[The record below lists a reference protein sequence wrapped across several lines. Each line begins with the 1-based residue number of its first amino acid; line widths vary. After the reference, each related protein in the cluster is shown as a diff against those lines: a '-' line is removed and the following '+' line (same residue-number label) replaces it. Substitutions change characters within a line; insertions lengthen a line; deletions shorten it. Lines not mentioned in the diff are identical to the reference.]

1 MLREQIEKDFIE
13 AYKRKDTEKVSILRL
28 IKSAI
33 KNTEINEQ
41 KTLDE
46 VAIVN
51 LLKKEVKQRETSIEE
66 YLKGDRDDLAAK
78 ETAEID
84 IIKAY
89 LPEQISEADL
99 SAIIKDTVTELGA
112 TEMKDMGKVIAAV
125 IAKTNGRA
133 DNGVVARIIRESLQK

>member
-66 YLKGDRDDLAAK
+66 YLKGERDDLAAK

-99 SAIIKDTVTELGA
+99 SAIIKDTIAELGA

>member
-13 AYKRKDTEKVSILRL
+13 AYKRKDTKKVSILRL

-46 VAIVN
+46 IAIVN

-66 YLKGDRDDLAAK
+66 YLKGGRADLAAK
-78 ETAEID
+78 ETAEIE
-84 IIKAY
+84 IIKTY

-99 SAIIKDTVTELGA
+99 SVIIKDTITELGA